1 MSKVIIVDSNDEEI
15 GLKAYAELK
24 YGDIYRVT
32 ALWLTD
38 TENKYCL
45 ITQRKMTKK
54 NDPGKWMMAVSGT
67 VEESETYESNIVK
80 ETEEEIGL
88 KRIEIKSINKAF
100 VDDGLHKFF
109 VQYFVTSVDKIN
121 TKIIIQEDEVEQYR
135 WILIEDLIK
144 LLKEKPEDFVPSMK
158 LSLNSIGVF

>member
-1 MSKVIIVDSNDEEI
+1 MSRVIIVDDKDIEI
-15 GLKAYAELK
+15 GLKTYAELK
-24 YGDIYRVT
+24 YEYIYRVT

-38 TENKYCL
+38 LENEYCL
-45 ITQRKMTKK
+45 LTQRKMTKK

-67 VEESETYESNIVK
+67 VEERETYESNIVK

-88 KRIEIKSINKAF
+88 KGIEIEPKNKAF

-109 VQYFVTSVDKIN
+109 VQYFVASVYKNN

-144 LLKEKPEDFVPSMK
+144 WLKEKPEDFVPSME